1 MLRYNY
7 CLIQFSATDIK
18 NWNDFCFTTQHHF
31 ILSPNMYVDH
41 PNGNYGL
48 YGLNTFGGDSIISYK
63 GNIWK
68 FHAYVT
74 GDSKHAIYVNVDGSG
89 EEVVIDLYDKTLKIT
104 RMLFI
109 NTANF

>member
-1 MLRYNY
+1 
-7 CLIQFSATDIK
+7 
-18 NWNDFCFTTQHHF
+18 
-31 ILSPNMYVDH
+31 MYVDH

-48 YGLNTFGGDSIISYK
+48 YGLNILGGDSIISYK

-74 GDSKHAIYVNVDGSG
+74 GDSKRAIYVNVDGSG
-89 EEVVIDLYDKTLKIT
+89 EKEVIDLYDKTLKIT